1 MAVKYLKFIVSRLI
15 GTLVDTF
22 ILWVFSTYVFSSY
35 IGNYV
40 ISPTISFEVAVFTNF
55 LFSYYWI
62 WNKRISGK
70 NKKTFISHFILFNI
84 SCVLGFIVKMVF
96 LLLFERLFG
105 WDVIYCNFLALL
117 ISGIFNYA
125 LAEFIVFKKRPPII
139 EAINDM
145 ESLEKDNTPNL
156 ITKKGI

>member
-1 MAVKYLKFIVSRLI
+1 MAAKYFKFVVSRLI
-15 GTLVDTF
+15 GTLVDTLV
-22 ILWVFSTYVFSSY
+22 LWVFSTYLFTSY
-35 IGNYV
+35 VGSYV

-62 WNKRISGK
+62 WSKRISIK
-70 NKKTFISHFILFNI
+70 NTKTFVSQLFLFNI

-105 WDVIYCNFLALL
+105 WDVIYCNFFALL

-125 LAEFIVFKKRPPII
+125 IAEFIVFKKRPPII
-139 EAINDM
+139 EAINDV
-145 ESLEKDNTPNL
+145 ESL
-156 ITKKGI
+156 